1 MPKSV
6 SVDGSGKLSLGAA
19 KATEKS
25 KSNSK
30 SKSREKSAKAQN
42 KLEQK
47 KISGK
52 FPAKKEHPMRNL
64 KYELPGNR
72 IMSDE
77 EKAKLPNSRKNRYGV
92 FPPTDGNT

>member
-1 MPKSV
+1 
-6 SVDGSGKLSLGAA
+6 
-19 KATEKS
+19 
-25 KSNSK
+25 
-30 SKSREKSAKAQN
+30 
-42 KLEQK
+42 
-47 KISGK
+47 
-52 FPAKKEHPMRNL
+52 MRNL